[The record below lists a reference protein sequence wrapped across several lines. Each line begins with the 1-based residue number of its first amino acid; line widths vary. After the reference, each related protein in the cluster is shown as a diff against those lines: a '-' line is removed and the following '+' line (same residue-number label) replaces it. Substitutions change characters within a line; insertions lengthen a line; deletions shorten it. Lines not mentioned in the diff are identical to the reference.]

1 MRALIVDDSTAYRE
15 LVLQVAVNIGLEAT
29 GIETAEEALTLCSDT
44 AFDLM
49 IIDLNLGGMDGLE
62 FCRQVRNN
70 TTHSLTPIILLTA
83 DQDTRL
89 QQRAFDAGFSEVIL
103 KTDAAPLLDALQAFV
118 DRIAHKMSGRVLYIE
133 DSKAVAGLTL
143 SYLRKAGLD
152 VDHFTAADAAL
163 EYFEQHAFDLIIS
176 DVVVEGSL
184 SGIGLLRAIR
194 MLPDERRNTPFL
206 ALSGAGNALRK
217 VLALRQGADDFI
229 DKPVHREELL
239 ARAANLIA
247 KQRLM
252 EQVLAQQEELRLRSI
267 TDELTGLYNKAYLN
281 ANGRQTLASGQR
293 HRFPVSIM
301 VIDLDHF
308 KRINDEHG
316 HDVGDKVLQAVGEAL
331 RHSARSEDLV
341 ARFGGEEFVFILP
354 HCTLSNARKKAE
366 ELREKLISLKPQGID
381 ITSSFGINCTKKD
394 ETLEYEEFFKQADQ
408 AVYAAKNQGRNCVV
422 SFTPALTT
430 AHES

>member
-29 GIETAEEALTLCSDT
+29 GIESAEEALTQCKDN

-62 FCRQVRNN
+62 FCRQVRTN

-89 QQRAFDAGFSEVIL
+89 QQRAFDAGISEVIL
-103 KTDAAPLLDALQAFV
+103 KTDAAPLLDALQSFV

-143 SYLRKAGLD
+143 SYLQKAGLE
-152 VDHFTAADAAL
+152 VEHFTAADAAL
-163 EYFEQHAFDLIIS
+163 EHFRQHAFDLVIS
-176 DVVVEGSL
+176 DVIVEGSL

-206 ALSGAGNALRK
+206 ALSGASDTLRK

-267 TDELTGLYNKAYLN
+267 TDELTGLHNKAYLN
-281 ANGRQTLASGQR
+281 SNGRQMLASAQR

-316 HDVGDKVLQAVGEAL
+316 HDVGDKVLKTVGTAL
-331 RHSARSEDLV
+331 QNCARSEDLV

-366 ELREKLISLKPQGID
+366 NLRESLISLNPEGIA
-381 ITSSFGINCTKKD
+381 ITASFGINCTKKD
-394 ETLEYEEFFKQADQ
+394 EAIEYEEFFKQADQ
-408 AVYAAKNQGRNCVV
+408 AVDAAKHQGRNCVV
-422 SFTPALTT
+422 SSTPALTT
-430 AHES
+430 AQES